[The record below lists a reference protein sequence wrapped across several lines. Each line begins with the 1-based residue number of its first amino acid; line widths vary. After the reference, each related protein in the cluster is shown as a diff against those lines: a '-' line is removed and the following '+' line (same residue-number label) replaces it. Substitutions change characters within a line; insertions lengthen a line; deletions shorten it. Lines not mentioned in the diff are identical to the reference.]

1 VATVGLV
8 LHHERDQAADLAR
21 SAAKWLA
28 DRGHDVRLPAADA
41 ALAGLDDR
49 AVAEPDL
56 PNGVDLVV
64 SLGGDGTML
73 RAVDLVGET
82 GVPVL
87 GVNVGQLGYLTQVEP
102 DDLEGS
108 LDTWLAGGHTVEER
122 MLLDVTV
129 EAAGGWDGTRHHV
142 GLNEAVV
149 EKTPMGHTVRL
160 AVSIDDDFFTTYA
173 ADGLIVATPTGST
186 AYAFSARGP
195 IVEPEHRALLLVA
208 VSPHMLFDRTLV
220 LGPSRRIR
228 LEVCGHRPATLS
240 VDGRNLGSLD
250 PGDAIVCTAAGRSAR
265 LVTFGPRDFHRIL
278 KEKFGLNDR

>member
-1 VATVGLV
+1 MATVGFV
-8 LHHERDQAADLAR
+8 LHHEREQAAELAR
-21 SAAKWLA
+21 AAAKWLA
-28 DRGHDVRLPAADA
+28 ERGHDSRLPAGDA
-41 ALAGLDDR
+41 PLAGLEDL
-49 AVAEPDL
+49 AVPEAELAGLAD
-56 PNGVDLVV
+56 VVV

-73 RAVDLVGET
+73 RAVDLVGEA

-102 DDLEGS
+102 DRLEEALGTF
-108 LDTWLAGGHTVEER
+108 LDGGHTVEER
-122 MLLDVTV
+122 MLLDVAV
-129 EAAGGWDGTRHHV
+129 EADGWDGTPHHLA
-142 GLNEAVV
+142 LNEAVV

-220 LGPSRRIR
+220 LGPARRLR

-240 VDGRNLGSLD
+240 VDGRNLGPLA
-250 PGDAIVCTAAGRSAR
+250 PGDAVVCTAAARSAR